1 VTTSYSPGEAA
12 TVETVKP
19 ARDDTAPVAWA
30 ASPLGT
36 PQRHDAHRHDPRRN
50 GHRPDGRHDSH
61 RPDVRRDW
69 YRPDWSHERH
79 QPDPSTF
86 WHRPDPRRNSHRPD
100 RRPVQHHTDVLAT
113 RSIVVPDEPV
123 MERHEPVTERLVR
136 SDVAVLD
143 DRQLTE
149 QPQPVETDAEGLVAP
164 PADNEV
170 YSYFGP
176 QMRWVT
182 LLLMAAYVLAG
193 WSLLQFA
200 LASVKVL
207 WPMLVVLGL
216 NVVGTVLSA
225 LTSFNTRRVSAKTHR
240 ALVEG
245 WAPAG
250 PAPSIDVF
258 LPTYGEDVAVLR
270 NTYTHVKA
278 MQWEGRIEVHVLDDG
293 DRNEVG
299 ELAAQFGF
307 HYIVRSNRGHLKKAG
322 NLQYAF
328 NRTSGDHIVILD
340 ADFCPRPD
348 FLRHLVPYMDDPSV
362 GIVQS
367 PQYFDSGENLNWVQR
382 TAGATQ
388 ELFYRWILPSRDR
401 FNAAICVGTC
411 ALYRRKALEATGGF
425 AQIEHSEDIHTG
437 LHLMQ
442 AGYQTR
448 YVPAVVSRGLCPS
461 DMAGFLNQQY
471 RWCNGSLVKLHNAKL
486 DGRRVKMTLRQRLC
500 FWAGLFYYITTAV
513 NVIALYL
520 PGMIMAAFFPKQ
532 VQPAQ
537 FVPFL
542 VGLWVY
548 LVVIPLVSKS
558 RWRFE
563 VLRLQMAYSYAH
575 LIAIVHKLR
584 GRSAGWVPTGAV
596 NRPNPLA
603 RSISRVGA
611 AAILLS
617 LLPFWGVVIY
627 DIHAYGVRRFW
638 LMAMFVCLYT
648 YLALPLF
655 TEFVKILWPRLSR
668 SGSHTAGDSVSAAPT
683 GEARMRRN
691 PNRISLYE
699 VVCYTLAL
707 ALAGAIASGWFDLM
721 IPWSA

>member
-1 VTTSYSPGEAA
+1 MPLAQTPCTFLSRTPGH
-12 TVETVKP
+12 
-19 ARDDTAPVAWA
+19 DD
-30 ASPLGT
+30 L
-36 PQRHDAHRHDPRRN
+36 HRPDPRRHA
-50 GHRPDGRHDSH
+50 HRPDPRHDSH
-61 RPDVRRDW
+61 RPNTRQ
-69 YRPDWSHERH
+69 ER
-79 QPDPSTF
+79 
-86 WHRPDPRRNSHRPD
+86 HRPDPRRLD
-100 RRPVQHHTDVLAT
+100 RRPDHRRTEVLH
-113 RSIVVPDEPV
+113 EPV
-123 MERHEPVTERLVR
+123 TVRLVLHEPVTVRLALHEPVTERLVR
-136 SDVAVLD
+136 PDVAVLD
-143 DRQLTE
+143 DSEVTE
-149 QPQPVETDAEGLVAP
+149 RLQVVEPDAEGLVAP
-164 PADNEV
+164 PGDDQV

-176 QMRWVT
+176 QMRWVQ
-182 LLLMAAYVLAG
+182 LLLMGAYVLAG

-200 LASVKVL
+200 LASVKIL
-207 WPMLVVLGL
+207 WPMLIVLGL
-216 NVVGTVLSA
+216 NVIGTVLSA

-245 WAPAG
+245 WAG
-250 PAPSIDVF
+250 PASNIDVY
-258 LPTYGEDVAVLR
+258 LPTYGEDLTVLR

-278 MQWEGRIEVHVLDDG
+278 MQWAGRIDVHVLDDG
-293 DRNEVG
+293 DRGEVQN
-299 ELAAQFGF
+299 LAAQFGF
-307 HYIVRSNRGHLKKAG
+307 HYTVRPNRGHMKKAG

-328 NRTSGDHIVILD
+328 DRTSGDYIVILD

-348 FLRHLVPYMDDPSV
+348 FLRHLVPYMDDPAV

-367 PQYFDSGENLNWVQR
+367 PQYFDSGENLNWIQR

-401 FNAAICVGTC
+401 FDAAICVGTC
-411 ALYRRKALEATGGF
+411 ALYRRDALSAAGGF

-437 LHLMQ
+437 LWLMQ

-448 YVPAVVSRGLCPS
+448 YVPAVVSNGLCPS
-461 DMAGFLNQQY
+461 DMPGFLNQQY
-471 RWCNGSLVKLHNAKL
+471 RWCNGSLVKLHNENLSGAK
-486 DGRRVKMTLRQRLC
+486 VKMTLRQRLC

-513 NVIALYL
+513 NVVALYL
-520 PGMIMAAFFPKQ
+520 PGLIMAAFFPDQ

-548 LVVIPLVSKS
+548 LVVIPVVSKS

-563 VLRLQMAYSYAH
+563 VVRLQMAYSYAH
-575 LIAIVHKLR
+575 LVAIVHKLQ

-603 RSISRVGA
+603 RSISRVGT
-611 AAILLS
+611 AAIMLS

-638 LMAMFVCLYT
+638 LMAMFVGLYS
-648 YLALPLF
+648 YLALPLLA
-655 TEFVKILWPRLSR
+655 EFLKILWPSLGKL
-668 SGSHTAGDSVSAAPT
+668 SGSKPRRAAAALTNQDRTPK
-683 GEARMRRN
+683 RRN
-691 PNRISLYE
+691 PNRISAYE

-707 ALAGAIASGWFDLM
+707 VLAAAIASGWFDLM

>member
-1 VTTSYSPGEAA
+1 
-12 TVETVKP
+12 
-19 ARDDTAPVAWA
+19 
-30 ASPLGT
+30 
-36 PQRHDAHRHDPRRN
+36 
-50 GHRPDGRHDSH
+50 
-61 RPDVRRDW
+61 
-69 YRPDWSHERH
+69 
-79 QPDPSTF
+79 
-86 WHRPDPRRNSHRPD
+86 
-100 RRPVQHHTDVLAT
+100 
-113 RSIVVPDEPV
+113 
-123 MERHEPVTERLVR
+123 MTERL
-136 SDVAVLD
+136 
-143 DRQLTE
+143 E
-149 QPQPVETDAEGLVAP
+149 PVEVDTEGLVAP

-176 QMRWVT
+176 QQRWVT
-182 LLLMAAYVLAG
+182 LLLMASYGLAG
-193 WSLLQFA
+193 WSLLHFA
-200 LASVKVL
+200 LASVKIL

-216 NVVGTVLSA
+216 NVLGTVLSA
-225 LTSFNTRRVSAKTHR
+225 LTSFNSRRVSAKAHR

-250 PAPSIDVF
+250 EAPTIDVF

-278 MQWEGRIEVHVLDDG
+278 MEWAGRIEVYVLDDG
-293 DRNEVG
+293 DRAEVG
-299 ELAAQFGF
+299 KLARQFGF

-328 NRTSGDHIVILD
+328 DRTSGDHIVILD

-348 FLRHLVPYMDDPSV
+348 FLRHLVPYMDDPSI

-367 PQYFDSGENLNWVQR
+367 PQYFDSGEDLNWIQR

-471 RWCNGSLVKLHNAKL
+471 RWCNGSLVKLHNANL

-520 PGMIMAAFFPKQ
+520 PGMIMAAFFPDQ

-575 LIAIVHKLR
+575 LIAIMHKLR
-584 GRSAGWVPTGAV
+584 GRSAGWVPTGAM

-611 AAILLS
+611 VAIVLS
-617 LLPFWGVVIY
+617 LVPFWGVVIY
-627 DIHAYGVRRFW
+627 DIHTYGVRRFW

-648 YLALPLF
+648 YVALPLF
-655 TEFVKILWPRLSR
+655 TEFLKILWPRLSK
-668 SGSHTAGDSVSAAPT
+668 SVSRPASGNAAT
-683 GEARMRRN
+683 ASTDNGTTRGRRN
-691 PNRISLYE
+691 PNRISAYE
-699 VVCYTLAL
+699 AGCYTLAL
-707 ALAGAIASGWFDLM
+707 AMAGAIASGWFDLM
-721 IPWSA
+721 IPWGA

>member
-1 VTTSYSPGEAA
+1 MTTYLEETTSLLPGLTSD
-12 TVETVKP
+12 TVP
-19 ARDDTAPVAWA
+19 AGVMPLAQTASTFRSHIPGRDDP
-30 ASPLGT
+30 
-36 PQRHDAHRHDPRRN
+36 HRPDPRRHA
-50 GHRPDGRHDSH
+50 HRPDPRHDSH
-61 RPDVRRDW
+61 RPNTRQEGH
-69 YRPDWSHERH
+69 RPC
-79 QPDPSTF
+79 PDNA
-86 WHRPDPRRNSHRPD
+86 WHRPDPRRLD
-100 RRPVQHHTDVLAT
+100 RRPDHRRIDVPRTGRTEVL
-113 RSIVVPDEPV
+113 
-123 MERHEPVTERLVR
+123 HEPLTERLALHEPLTERLVR
-136 SDVAVLD
+136 RDVAVLD
-143 DRQLTE
+143 DIEVTE
-149 QPQPVETDAEGLVAP
+149 RLQVVNLGAEGLVAP
-164 PADNEV
+164 PGDNEV
-170 YSYFGP
+170 YSYFGR
-176 QMRWVT
+176 QMRWVQI
-182 LLLMAAYVLAG
+182 LLMGAYVLAG

-200 LASVKVL
+200 LASIKVL
-207 WPMLVVLGL
+207 WPMLIVLGL
-216 NVVGTVLSA
+216 NVIGTVLSA

-245 WAPAG
+245 WAG
-250 PAPSIDVF
+250 PASNIDVF
-258 LPTYGEDVAVLR
+258 LPTYGEDLTVLR

-278 MQWEGRIEVHVLDDG
+278 MQWAGRIDVHVLDDG
-293 DRNEVG
+293 DRGEVR

-307 HYIVRSNRGHLKKAG
+307 HYLVRPNRGHMKKAG

-328 NRTSGDHIVILD
+328 DRTSGDYIVILD

-348 FLRHLVPYMDDPSV
+348 FLWHLVPYMDDPAV

-367 PQYFDSGENLNWVQR
+367 PQYFDSGDNLNWIQR

-411 ALYRRKALEATGGF
+411 ALYRREALSAAGGF

-437 LHLMQ
+437 LWLMQ

-448 YVPAVVSRGLCPS
+448 YVPAVVANGLCPS
-461 DMAGFLNQQY
+461 DMPGFLNQQY
-471 RWCNGSLVKLHNAKL
+471 RWCNGSLVKLHNENLSGAK
-486 DGRRVKMTLRQRLC
+486 VKMTLRQRLC

-513 NVIALYL
+513 NVVALYL
-520 PGMIMAAFFPKQ
+520 PGLIMATFFPNQ

-548 LVVIPLVSKS
+548 LVVIPLVSKT

-575 LIAIVHKLR
+575 LVAIVHKLR

-611 AAILLS
+611 AAIVLS
-617 LLPFWGVVIY
+617 LLPFWGVVVY

-638 LMAMFVCLYT
+638 LMAMFVGLYT
-648 YLALPLF
+648 YLALPLLA
-655 TEFVKILWPRLSR
+655 EFLKILLPSLGKL
-668 SGSHTAGDSVSAAPT
+668 SGSKPTRATAAPSNNDQT
-683 GEARMRRN
+683 PKRRN
-691 PNRISLYE
+691 PNRISAYE

-707 ALAGAIASGWFDLM
+707 ALAAAVASGWFDLM
-721 IPWSA
+721 IPWTA